1 MMTPPGAFAKS
12 RLIASSVFVI
22 LLLAFFTGVT
32 AVSQTTQGT
41 IVGAVHD
48 ASSAIVP
55 NAAVVLTSLDAGA
68 IRTTKSGSDGEYR
81 FVDLPAGRYNITVAA
96 PGFARWSADGV
107 VLAVRQ
113 ELRVDVKLAIGAV
126 RQRVVVTG
134 NEVSAIDT
142 DTPTISGV
150 LTGSDAV
157 NLPVNT
163 RASFG
168 GTSAYNILGELPGM
182 QPDHSG
188 FSLQGALPYQT
199 EVTVD
204 GMTLKDPG
212 GDGVIGD
219 AFPSSESISQIRA
232 DGVLANAEFGDP
244 GQVVVTTRGG
254 TNHLHGSAFLYYQ
267 SSAFDAIPYT
277 YPTTATKPSLQGK
290 TFGASV
296 GGPVVMPHH
305 IYNGHNKTF
314 FFGAYEGWRHP
325 AQTVL
330 FEKVP
335 STLMKK
341 GDFSAY
347 HSPGFSGLRDPYTGE
362 SFGTQIPDGAIS
374 SIAKNVLSQ
383 FYPDP
388 NIGNPADYSDDSKA
402 NFQENVDASGHS
414 DQFDLRGDQYVG
426 ANQRFLVWA
435 RYTWKNFPTNSA
447 QELRVPSRIN
457 NSQNRVLRVDTNWII
472 APNLINEGGFGF
484 TRFTSGS
491 SNGFNGLAWT
501 QAQGWQGLQNLYYNG
516 IPEMDF
522 NFIQSLNA
530 DRLTGLNKSFTYDY
544 TDALIWTR
552 GRHIVKFG
560 FDIQHLEA
568 LSPLGFNGADNYGT
582 YNFHTSGSAGLFTGV
597 DFADFLLGI
606 PNQTFYDV
614 VKQDNDGLSMHYA
627 AYAQDEWRLNRRLT
641 LSYGV
646 RYELHP
652 GYFDRYGDIANF
664 DPNVS
669 GSGRVVYPQGKE
681 ALLAQA
687 YLASANA
694 CDPDGV

>member
-1 MMTPPGAFAKS
+1 MARMHLQSALNISS
-12 RLIASSVFVI
+12 RFFLPLV
-22 LLLAFFTGVT
+22 LLLIFISTNAG
-32 AVSQTTQGT
+32 AQSTQGT
-41 IVGAVHD
+41 ILGSVHD
-48 ASSAIVP
+48 STGSIVP
-55 NAAVVLTSLDAGA
+55 NADVTLTSLDEGTV
-68 IRTTKSGSDGEYR
+68 RTTRSAADGEYR
-81 FVDLPAGRYNITVAA
+81 FVDLKAGRYTVSVQA
-96 PGFARWSADGV
+96 PGFAKWSAAGV

-113 ELRVDVKLAIGAV
+113 ELRIDVKLAIGAV
-126 RQRVVVTG
+126 HQDVVVTG
-134 NEVSAIDT
+134 SEVSAIDT

-150 LTGSDAV
+150 LTGSDV
-157 NLPVNT
+157 INLPVNT

-182 QPDHSG
+182 QPDQSG

-204 GMTLKDPG
+204 GMTLKNPG
-212 GDGVIGD
+212 SDNVIGD

-254 TNHLHGSAFLYYQ
+254 TNRLHGSAFLYYQ
-267 SSAFDAIPYT
+267 SSSFDAIPYT

-290 TFGASV
+290 TFGASA
-296 GGPVVMPHH
+296 GGPVVLPHV
-305 IYNGHNKTF
+305 YNGHNKTF

-335 STLMKK
+335 STLMKQ

-347 HSPGFSGLRDPYTGE
+347 NSPGFTGLRDPYTGS
-362 SFGTQIPDGAIS
+362 SFGTKIPDGEIS
-374 SIAKNVLSQ
+374 SIAKDVLSQ

-388 NIGNPADYSDDSKA
+388 NIGNPADYTDDSNA

-414 DQFDLRGDQYVG
+414 DQFDIRGDQYIG
-426 ANQRFLVWA
+426 SNQKFLVWA
-435 RYTWKNFPTNSA
+435 RYTWKNFPTSSA
-447 QELRVPSRIN
+447 QELKVPSSVN
-457 NSQNRVLRVDTNWII
+457 NSQDRVLRVDTNWTIT
-472 APNLINEGGFGF
+472 PNIINEGGFGF
-484 TRFTSGS
+484 TRYTSGS
-491 SNGFNGLAWT
+491 SNSFNGLAWT

-522 NFIQSLNA
+522 NYIQSLNA

-544 TDALIWTR
+544 TDALIWTV
-552 GRHIVKFG
+552 GRHIMKFG
-560 FDIQHLEA
+560 LDIQHLEA

-606 PNQTFYDV
+606 PDQTFYDV

-627 AYAQDEWRLNRRLT
+627 AYAQDEWRVNRRLS

-652 GYFDRYGDIANF
+652 GYYDRYGDIANF
-664 DPNVS
+664 DPTVAE
-669 GSGRVVYPQGKE
+669 SGRVI
-681 ALLAQA
+681 
-687 YLASANA
+687 
-694 CDPDGV
+694 